1 MGNVPAIVAAAVS
14 CKAAWQSQQQ
24 YISFLFTTGNGNK
37 QMLLQT
43 VMEQLGQA
51 VLPSCCCRFRV
62 NMGNIYFEQ
71 GKYPA
76 AIKMYRMALDA
87 LPAAAA
93 GPRARLMTNIGLA
106 FVQLGQYGDAA
117 AAFENAMDTAADHQV
132 SIKCC
137 TGHAVTKSTVLYDRL
152 GIDT

>member
-1 MGNVPAIVAAAVS
+1 
-14 CKAAWQSQQQ
+14 
-24 YISFLFTTGNGNK
+24 
-37 QMLLQT
+37 
-43 VMEQLGQA
+43 
-51 VLPSCCCRFRV
+51 
-62 NMGNIYFEQ
+62 MGNIYFEQ

-132 SIKCC
+132 GLVASRC
-137 TGHAVTKSTVLYDRL
+137 
-152 GIDT
+152 

>member
-1 MGNVPAIVAAAVS
+1 
-14 CKAAWQSQQQ
+14 
-24 YISFLFTTGNGNK
+24 
-37 QMLLQT
+37 
-43 VMEQLGQA
+43 
-51 VLPSCCCRFRV
+51 
-62 NMGNIYFEQ
+62 MGNIYFEQ

-117 AAFENAMDTAADHQV
+117 AAFENALDTAADHQV
-132 SIKCC
+132 GETVACC
-137 TGHAVTKSTVLYDRL
+137 RDHMRSSCMVSTLGHIHCLLVHSSSLPIATV
-152 GIDT
+152 

>member
-1 MGNVPAIVAAAVS
+1 
-14 CKAAWQSQQQ
+14 
-24 YISFLFTTGNGNK
+24 
-37 QMLLQT
+37 
-43 VMEQLGQA
+43 
-51 VLPSCCCRFRV
+51 
-62 NMGNIYFEQ
+62 MGNIYFEQ

-117 AAFENAMDTAADHQV
+117 AAFENSMDTAADHQV
-132 SIKCC
+132 SMRYC
-137 TGHAVTKSTVLYDRL
+137 TEHGAANAAVLHMISCRKPRPATRQQITRWEGKVLCTVTVVQDKPCGL
-152 GIDT
+152 GLSAENLCLQPGFWQEQCH

>member
-1 MGNVPAIVAAAVS
+1 MQQALLSASALKQCVLLAVF
-14 CKAAWQSQQQ
+14 W
-24 YISFLFTTGNGNK
+24 G
-37 QMLLQT
+37 
-43 VMEQLGQA
+43 
-51 VLPSCCCRFRV
+51 RFRV

-132 SIKCC
+132 SCGCC
-137 TGHAVTKSTVLYDRL
+137 YWDTALHVMHSNLHA
-152 GIDT
+152 GIVCW